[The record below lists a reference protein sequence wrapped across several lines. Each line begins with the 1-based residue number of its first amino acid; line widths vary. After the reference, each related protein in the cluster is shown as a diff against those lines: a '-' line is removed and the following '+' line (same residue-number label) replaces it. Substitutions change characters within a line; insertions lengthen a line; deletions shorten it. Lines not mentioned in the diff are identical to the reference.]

1 MRTTWSCPRCPMSS
15 TRHWNVRRHISRI
28 HDGVGEP
35 TSGFMMRQYDRNPNS
50 TARGFNYSRPTFHRS
65 GSASHFYSQD
75 RTSTKEQGSKT
86 LAESMEE
93 FMEPMK
99 KLLEYLNTLNQLFVS
114 GQQQRPGT
122 QFFYSPIIPSPQFE
136 RYEQATSVHPIKP
149 SSVPDFYGHIK
160 AMADKFALH

>member
-15 TRHWNVRRHISRI
+15 TRHWNVRCHISRI

-35 TSGFMMRQYDRNPNS
+35 TSGFMMRQYDRNPHS

-75 RTSTKEQGSKT
+75 RTSTKEQRSKT
-86 LAESMEE
+86 LIQSMDE
-93 FMEPMK
+93 FMEPIK
-99 KLLEYLNTLNQLFVS
+99 KLVEYINLLNQLRVLD
-114 GQQQRPGT
+114 QQQQARR
-122 QFFYSPIIPSPQFE
+122 QFFYPTIIPSPEFE
-136 RYEQATSVHPIKP
+136 RYKPPTSAHPTNR
-149 SSVPDFYGHIK
+149 SLVPDFYGHIK